1 MIICGGGSKNKFL
14 IERIKNLIPHNVML
28 SNELGHDP
36 QAIESMAFAWMGY
49 MRINNK
55 ELIVQQG
62 KNKYTSGLLGTLSQA
77 KP

>member
-1 MIICGGGSKNKFL
+1 
-14 IERIKNLIPHNVML
+14 ML
-28 SNELGHDP
+28 SSELGHDP
-36 QAIESMAFAWMGY
+36 QSIESMAFAWMGY

-77 KP
+77 KL